1 MNSNIIAISNVQQ
14 ITYPGTG
21 TLFRPSQFYPE
32 YPFSEV
38 SKEKNEVYDAVRNA
52 LNMLEMDISNY
63 GSSKWNPFGDIIK
76 QGNSVLI
83 KPNMVM
89 DINHNRGGGIVSLYT
104 AECSCCCC

>member
-1 MNSNIIAISNVQQ
+1 MKSKVYIEHRESCS
-14 ITYPGTG
+14 YPDSRH
-21 TLFRPSQFYPE
+21 LFAPGKFYPE

-89 DINHNRGGGIVSLYT
+89 DINHNRAGGNCVSIH
-104 AECSCCCC
+104 SRV